1 MRKVP
6 PHIHELCF
14 AAGNS
19 AVSAYPAWALVLDFG
34 YLLHGF
40 SAESDLSLPFWP
52 LARPLH
58 SMLVTPA
65 HVIGEV
71 PPIRGRGLGC
81 LFNREDAE
89 VLDAAAAWMRRCIW
103 RGRA

>member
-1 MRKVP
+1 
-6 PHIHELCF
+6 
-14 AAGNS
+14 
-19 AVSAYPAWALVLDFG
+19 
-34 YLLHGF
+34 
-40 SAESDLSLPFWP
+40 
-52 LARPLH
+52 
-58 SMLVTPA
+58 MLVTPA